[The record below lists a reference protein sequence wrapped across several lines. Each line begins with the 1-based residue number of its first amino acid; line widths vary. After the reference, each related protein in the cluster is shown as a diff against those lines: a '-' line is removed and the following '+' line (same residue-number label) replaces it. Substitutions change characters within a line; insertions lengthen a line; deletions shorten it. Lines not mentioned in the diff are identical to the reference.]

1 MSWVSIRFQNLGIK
15 THSDID
21 LISNITEKLIL
32 EYINHQLQNNI
43 PEASINRRL
52 STVRIFFTAAM
63 KSKTIGH
70 NPAVNIKNLS
80 AVKKKINN
88 PVTLIGE
95 FEAVLISEGAAK
107 STIKNYITDVD
118 QFLNWITGLGKAT

>member
-1 MSWVSIRFQNLGIK
+1 MSNVSIYQSEFESVLDSFLRSKNTSVKTRTNYKSDLKHFMSWVSIRFQNLGIK

-52 STVRIFFTAAM
+52 STVRIFFTAAWRTRE
-63 KSKTIGH
+63 SVALLAI
-70 NPAVNIKNLS
+70 P
-80 AVKKKINN
+80 
-88 PVTLIGE
+88 
-95 FEAVLISEGAAK
+95 
-107 STIKNYITDVD
+107 DRRR
-118 QFLNWITGLGKAT
+118 